1 MGSRIL
7 VTGATGYLGS
17 TLVTSL
23 VQAGERVTVVTNPHD
38 PAILDGELCPHVD
51 TACADITDAQS
62 IDDAM
67 RDVSHVY
74 HLAGIAS
81 PNSRLGHKIWQTNV
95 LGSYQV
101 ARAALKHGVQRVVH
115 VSSTAAVGYPPNGV
129 VADEDFELRD
139 SVLDNVYSASKRA
152 GERLM
157 LDFAERGLDVVVV
170 NPAAVFAPGA
180 GPARSWQGL
189 LVAARKGLLRVV
201 PPGGTAV
208 CSARDFVVGIT
219 AAMAKGDTGR
229 RYILSTVNLSYRQIG
244 ELLVAAVGRDHP
256 VRSAPMGLFRAAG
269 KGNRLVRDVSMRF
282 DPDDALIPENVE
294 LMARELY
301 YAPDRAVR
309 ELGIPQVSTQELIA
323 EFVR

>member
-17 TLVTSL
+17 TLVASL
-23 VQAGERVTVVTNPHD
+23 VQAGERVTVLTNPHD
-38 PAILDGELCPHVD
+38 SAVLGSELRAHVD
-51 TACADITDAQS
+51 TVCADITDAQS

-67 RDVSHVY
+67 RGVSHVY

-81 PNSRLGHKIWQTNV
+81 PNARLGHKIWQTNV
-95 LGSYQV
+95 LGTYQV
-101 ARAALKHGVQRVVH
+101 ARAALKHDVQRVVH

-129 VADEDFELRD
+129 VADEEFDLRD

-152 GERLM
+152 GERLV

-208 CSARDFVVGIT
+208 CSARDFVVGTT
-219 AAMAKGDTGR
+219 AAMAKGDKGR

-256 VRSAPMGLFRAAG
+256 VRSAPMGLFRAVG

-294 LMARELY
+294 LMAREVY

-309 ELGIPQVSTQELIA
+309 ELGIPQVSTHELIA

>member
-1 MGSRIL
+1 MGDRTL

-23 VQAGERVTVVTNPHD
+23 VQAGERVTVLTNPHEAD
-38 PAILDGELCPHVD
+38 VLPGGLREYVE
-51 TACADITDAQS
+51 TTRADITDARS
-62 IDDAM
+62 VDDAM
-67 RDVSHVY
+67 RGASHVY

-95 LGSYQV
+95 LGTYHV
-101 ARAALKHGVQRVVH
+101 ARSALQHDVQRMVH
-115 VSSTAAVGYPPNGV
+115 VSSTAAIGYPPNGV
-129 VADEDFELRD
+129 VADEDFDPRD
-139 SVLDNVYSASKRA
+139 SVLDNVYSATKRA
-152 GERLM
+152 SEQLV
-157 LDFAERGLDVVVV
+157 LDFVERGLNAVVV
-170 NPAAVFAPGA
+170 NPAAVFAPGT

-208 CSARDFVVGIT
+208 CSARDFVAGIT
-219 AAMAKGDTGR
+219 AAMAKGDSGR
-229 RYILSTVNLSYRQIG
+229 RYILSTANLSYRQIG
-244 ELLVAAVGRDHP
+244 ELLVAAVGRAHP
-256 VRSAPMGLFRAAG
+256 VRSAPMGLFRATG
-269 KGNRLVRDVSMRF
+269 RGNRLLRDVSGRF
-282 DPDDALIPENVE
+282 DPDDVLAAENIE

-309 ELGIPQVSTQELIA
+309 ELGIPKVSTHELIA

>member
-1 MGSRIL
+1 MGGRTL

-17 TLVTSL
+17 TLVESL
-23 VQAGERVTVVTNPHD
+23 VQAGEQVTVLTNPHD
-38 PAILDGELCPHVD
+38 PAVLGDALRPHVD
-51 TACADITDAQS
+51 VAVADITDAQS
-62 IDDAM
+62 IYDAM
-67 RDVSHVY
+67 RGVSHVY

-81 PNSRLGHKIWQTNV
+81 PNSRLGHRIWQTNV
-95 LGSYQV
+95 LGAYHV
-101 ARAALKHGVQRVVH
+101 ARAALEHGVQRVVH
-115 VSSTAAVGYPPNGV
+115 VSSTAAIGYPRNGV
-129 VADEDFELRD
+129 VADEDFDLRD
-139 SVLDNVYSASKRA
+139 SVLDNVYSATKRA

-170 NPAAVFAPGA
+170 NPAAVFAPGT

-208 CSARDFVVGIT
+208 CSAQDFVVGIT
-219 AAMAKGDTGR
+219 AAMAKGDNGR
-229 RYILSTVNLSYRQIG
+229 RYILSTANLSYRQIG
-244 ELLVAAVGRDHP
+244 ELLVTAVGREHP
-256 VRSAPMGLFRAAG
+256 VRSAPMGLFRAVG
-269 KGNRLVRDVSMRF
+269 KGNRLVRDISLRF

-309 ELGIPQVSTQELIA
+309 ELGIPQVSTHELIA